1 MVRIYVVYL
10 FCLGADAAVLLS
22 GIYSIHKQAY
32 ASHARASN
40 ASKSDVFKIRTVFL
54 FVCARA
60 RAQSHYVSSSS
71 FAACARE
78 CVMRINTGRNAET
91 HESTTAGIPA
101 VRRSVCFFLC
111 LLPVLQLTGVC
122 YCDIRINTG
131 VERKE

>member
-1 MVRIYVVYL
+1 ML
-10 FCLGADAAVLLS
+10 LLLS

-32 ASHARASN
+32 ASHAHASN

-54 FVCARA
+54 FVCARASA

-78 CVMRINTGRNAET
+78 CVMRIKTGRNAERDM
-91 HESTTAGIPA
+91 S
-101 VRRSVCFFLC
+101 RRLRGSLRCVEAFVFCVC